1 MKMPSLRRMRA
12 ADMVKQSKFTLPR
25 FFGVVVVS
33 DDGREIG
40 SGSVVWGIKGR
51 PYLSLEITD
60 ELRQKPVFMVKA
72 AKQLIEQAIEEAGEV
87 FTIEDKDEPT
97 APRFLSFLGF
107 VPTGENVQGERVLK
121 WQR

>member
-1 MKMPSLRRMRA
+1 
-12 ADMVKQSKFTLPR
+12 MVKQSRLILPK

-33 DDGREIG
+33 DEGKDIG

-72 AKQLIEQAIEEAGEV
+72 AKQLIAQAIEEDGEL

-97 APRFLSFLGF
+97 SPRFLSFLGF
-107 VPTGENVQGERVLK
+107 VPTGEEIQGERVLK
-121 WQR
+121 WQV